1 MAVIER
7 HERGS
12 LRTWRLDRDAI
23 LAAHERVYQR
33 VGEHDLTTIATT
45 FQASPQELGQLFG
58 TISRQAVNKW
68 LESGVPAN
76 RLAEVGRVADLA
88 RRLRQTFR
96 RERIPAIVR
105 QLNPGLNG
113 ESVLEV
119 LAQPDGVARVN
130 AALDR
135 LTSYV
140 PAP

>member
-1 MAVIER
+1 MAVIVR

-12 LRTWRLDRDAI
+12 LRAWKLDREAI
-23 LAAHERVYQR
+23 VAAHERVYQR
-33 VGEHDLTTIATT
+33 AGEHDLATIRAT
-45 FQASPQELGQLFG
+45 FQTSPAELGALFG
-58 TISRQAVNKW
+58 RISRQAVNKW

-76 RLAEVGRVADLA
+76 RLADVGRVADLA

-96 RERIPAIVR
+96 RERIPTIIR
-105 QLNPGLNG
+105 QPNPGLNG
-113 ESVLEV
+113 ESVLKV
-119 LAQPDGVARVN
+119 LTHPDGVARVN

>member
-7 HERGS
+7 YERGS
-12 LRTWRLDRDAI
+12 LRTWKLDRDAI

-33 VGEHDLTTIATT
+33 AGEHDLAMIAAT
-45 FQASPQELGQLFG
+45 FQTSPPEIGQLFG
-58 TISRQAVNKW
+58 GISRQAVGKW
-68 LESGVPAN
+68 LESGVPSN
-76 RLAEVGRVADLA
+76 RLAEVGRVADVA

-105 QLNPGLNG
+105 QPNPGLD
-113 ESVLEV
+113 EKSVLEV
-119 LAQPDGVARVN
+119 LAQPGGADRVN
-130 AALDR
+130 EALDR

>member
-12 LRTWRLDRDAI
+12 LRTWKLDRDAI

-33 VGEHDLTTIATT
+33 IGERDLATIEAT
-45 FQASPQELGQLFG
+45 FQASPAELGRLFG
-58 TISRQAVNKW
+58 GISRQAINKW
-68 LESGVPAN
+68 LDDGVPAP
-76 RLAEVGRVADLA
+76 RLADVGRVADVA
-88 RRLRQTFR
+88 RRLRRTFR

-105 QLNPGLNG
+105 QPNPGLGG

-119 LAQPDGVARVN
+119 LARTGGADRVN
-130 AALDR
+130 DALDR

-140 PAP
+140 PVP